1 VIGRFAP
8 SPTGPLHIGNVRTAL
23 LAWLDAH
30 AIGGTMLVRIE
41 DLDVHNSSR
50 ANEVLQC
57 HDLDVLGITYEP
69 DIIRQSE
76 RFDVYGS
83 VIADLTAEGLVYR
96 CYCSRREIR
105 EAVSA
110 PHGNYAHH
118 AYPGTCRELSST
130 ERIEKER
137 SGRPPALRLRTQ
149 GERYMVHDLVAGD
162 TAVDVDDFVLQRNDG
177 VPSYNLAV
185 VVDDELQGVT
195 RVVRGDDL
203 LNSTGRHIHLQ
214 NMLGFR
220 TPVYAHV
227 PLVVGGDGE
236 RLAKRHGAVTLHDL
250 DVIGIDP
257 HDVLAVLGRS
267 IGSGVDDPRTA
278 TDLLVDFSWD
288 RVSRD
293 VWTIPDA
300 WQTGDR

>member
-1 VIGRFAP
+1 
-8 SPTGPLHIGNVRTAL
+8 
-23 LAWLDAH
+23 
-30 AIGGTMLVRIE
+30 MLVRIE

-50 ANEVLQC
+50 ANEDLQR

-69 DIIRQSE
+69 QIIRQSE
-76 RFDVYGS
+76 RFEVYES
-83 VIADLTAEGLVYR
+83 VIADLATKGLVYR

-110 PHGNYAHH
+110 PHGNYAHL
-118 AYPGTCRELSST
+118 AYPGTCRDLTSA

-137 SGRPPALRLRTQ
+137 SGRPPALRLRTD
-149 GERYMVHDLVAGD
+149 GEQYTVHDLVAGD
-162 TAVDVDDFVLQRNDG
+162 TSVDVDDFVLQRNDG

-185 VVDDELQGVT
+185 VVDDERQGVD
-195 RVVRGDDL
+195 RVVRGNDL
-203 LNSTGRHIHLQ
+203 LSSTGRHVHLQ
-214 NMLGFR
+214 NLLGFH

-236 RLAKRHGAVTLHDL
+236 RLAKRHGAITLSDLVTVGFDSC
-250 DVIGIDP
+250 
-257 HDVLAVLGRS
+257 DVLAVLARS
-267 IGSGVDDPRTA
+267 IGLEVDAPQTA
-278 TDLLVDFSWD
+278 ADLLDDFSWD

-300 WQTGDR
+300 WQNVDR

>member
-1 VIGRFAP
+1 
-8 SPTGPLHIGNVRTAL
+8 
-23 LAWLDAH
+23 
-30 AIGGTMLVRIE
+30 MLVRIE
-41 DLDVHNSSR
+41 DLDAHNSSR
-50 ANEVLQC
+50 ANEDLQR

-76 RFDVYGS
+76 RFDIYGS
-83 VIADLTAEGLVYR
+83 VIADLTAEGLVYP

-110 PHGNYAHH
+110 PHGNYAHL

-149 GERYMVHDLVAGD
+149 GERYTVHDLVAGD
-162 TAVDVDDFVLQRNDG
+162 TSVDVDDFVLQRNDG

-185 VVDDELQGVT
+185 VVDDERQGVT

-250 DVIGIDP
+250 DVIGIDS
-257 HDVLAVLGRS
+257 HDVLAVLARS
-267 IGSGVDDPRTA
+267 IGSSVDDPQTA
-278 TDLLVDFSWD
+278 ADLLVDFSWD